1 MDSKEALHNQSQTQN
16 GPSQAGKTGMS
27 ESAAPYVQA
36 ERLAPPG
43 QSVNPFAPDDG
54 RYVTKEEYW
63 AKWYENPYPDI
74 DVSYE
79 WNNGRLEAKPLP
91 NEPQLDLYNWFL
103 QLLLRYLSTR
113 NIAKLI
119 NLETGF
125 VLTIEDPAEP
135 SGQREAVRK
144 PDIGV
149 ILNSNPVPWGGI
161 DQRHFEGV
169 CDMVVEAVSDSTPA
183 EVLRDT
189 EEKRRDYALAGVKE
203 YYILDPG
210 SEHMRFYRLIAGGR
224 YEEIQPDAEGVIG
237 SDVLPGLQFRMEDM
251 QRQPDLEKLALNDVY
266 SGYVMPGYQAA
277 VERAAAEAAARRA
290 AEQRTEEEAQRA
302 DAEAA
307 ARQAAERQ
315 AEKEAADRRAAEQR
329 AEKEAADRRAAEQR
343 TEEEAQR
350 ADAEAAARQAAEQ
363 QAEAESAAR
372 RGADE
377 QIRAMAEELD
387 RLRRQSS

>member
-16 GPSQAGKTGMS
+16 SPSQAGKTGMS
-27 ESAAPYVQA
+27 ESAASYVQA

-103 QLLLRYLSTR
+103 DLLRRYISTYT
-113 NIAKLI
+113 IAKLI

-169 CDMVVEAVSDSTPA
+169 CDLVVEAVSDSTPA

-203 YYILDPG
+203 YYILDPSG
-210 SEHMRFYRLIAGGR
+210 EHMRFYRLIPGGR

-237 SDVLPGLQFRMEDM
+237 SDVLPGLQFRLEETE
-251 QRQPDLEKLALNDVY
+251 RQPDLEELALNDVY
-266 SGYVMPGYQAA
+266 SGYVIPKFQIA
-277 VERAAAEAAARRA
+277 VTKSETEAQRADAEAAARQVEVAARRA
-290 AEQRTEEEAQRA
+290 AEQRTEEEKQRADAEAAARLVAERRTEEEAQRA

-307 ARQAAERQ
+307 ARQAEI
-315 AEKEAADRRAAEQR
+315 
-329 AEKEAADRRAAEQR
+329 
-343 TEEEAQR
+343 
-350 ADAEAAARQAAEQ
+350 AARQAAEQ

-372 RGADE
+372 READE